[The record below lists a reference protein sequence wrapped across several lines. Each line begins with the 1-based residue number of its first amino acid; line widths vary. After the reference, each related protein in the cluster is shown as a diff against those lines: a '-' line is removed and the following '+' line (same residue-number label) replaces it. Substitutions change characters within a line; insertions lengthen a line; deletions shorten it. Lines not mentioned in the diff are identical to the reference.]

1 MIKHVFLKQD
11 NLKSILN
18 GDKTLLKQPVGFC
31 YDDGQPRTMFVGTK
45 RDAPDEVYLTKG
57 GDIQFNLKEARPK
70 GEQKASEGEK
80 VDLATPAEAQEA
92 ADDEGA
98 QGGWDEYA
106 QARLEND
113 DIPF

>member
-11 NLKSILN
+11 VLKSILD
-18 GDKTLLKQPVGFC
+18 GDKESLRKPVGFC

-70 GEQKASEGEK
+70 GEQKATEGEE
-80 VDLATPAEAQEA
+80 VNLNTPAEAQEA
-92 ADDEGA
+92 AADAPQTDWE
-98 QGGWDEYA
+98 EYA
-106 QARLEND
+106 RNRAEND